1 MIFYKYILIYLYN
14 KKLLELNKHNNNVY
28 LTPNINLKQ

>member
-14 KKLLELNKHNNNVY
+14 KKLLELFKPYNNVY
-28 LTPNINLKQ
+28 LTLNINLKQ

>member
-14 KKLLELNKHNNNVY
+14 KKLLELIKYYNNVY
-28 LTPNINLKQ
+28 LTLNINFKQ

>member
-14 KKLLELNKHNNNVY
+14 KKLLELIKHYNNVY